1 MLITDPEELKRF
13 APETRLW
20 QGIPSIEVTHKGRIF
35 IAYYSGK
42 HTETFGNY
50 TILTVSDDD
59 GKTFRDPVAVSY
71 VGEEARSLDACL
83 WIDPKGRLW
92 FIWSI
97 MPDNRVEYVI
107 CDDPD
112 AEELV
117 FSEIRTI
124 PGEVLLNKPIVLS
137 DGRWLFPSYSI
148 AYKLFPLCPGDPNR
162 KTGTLAVISED
173 EGKTFKTIAMIVAEN
188 RNFDEPMFLEKKN
201 GDLEVYIRT
210 YYGIALSVSRD
221 GGYTWLEDVDSRL
234 GGPCSRFFIRR
245 LSSGNLLL
253 INHYKY
259 RARNNL
265 TAMVSRDDGATWE
278 DFLRID
284 PRGEVSYPDAVER
297 NGKLYI
303 VHDRERGAIYNPT
316 RDYSKQAREILLSV
330 ITEKEILQGKLSRE
344 DSYLCAVIS
353 KLTRPI
359 APPASNT

>member
-1 MLITDPEELKRF
+1 MLITNPEFLSRF

-20 QGIPSIEVTHKGRIF
+20 QGIPTIEVTPKGRIF
-35 IAYYSGK
+35 VAYYSGK
-42 HTETFGNY
+42 ETETFGNY
-50 TILTVSDDD
+50 SILTGSDDN
-59 GKTFRDPVAVSY
+59 GKTFRDPIAIVD
-71 VGEEARSLDACL
+71 VGEEERSFDPCL

-92 FIWSI
+92 FVWAV
-97 MPDNRVEYVI
+97 MPNNRVEYVI

-112 AEELV
+112 ADELV

-124 PGEVLLNKPIVLS
+124 SGEVMLNKPTVLS
-137 DGRWLFPSYSI
+137 DGRWLFPTTIWPYGV
-148 AYKLFPLCPGDPNR
+148 FPLCPGIKGR
-162 KTGTLAVISED
+162 ETGALAVISED
-173 EGKTFKTIAMIVAEN
+173 EGKTFKTIARIEAEN
-188 RNFDEPMFLEKKN
+188 RCFDEHMYLEKQN
-201 GDLEVYIRT
+201 GDIELYIRT
-210 YYGIALSVSRD
+210 YYGIALSVSKD
-221 GGYTWLEDVDSRL
+221 GGYTWSEDRDSRL

-278 DFLRID
+278 GFLRID

-303 VHDRERGAIYNPT
+303 VHDRERGAIYDPA

-330 ITEKEILQGKLSRE
+330 ITEEEILQGKLSRE

-359 APPASNT
+359 APPEAK